1 MVDDGAATV
10 PDPLHVA
17 SGGITIVGDSVLPV
31 GDERG
36 SLAPDA
42 PRIDAVELEGAAPT
56 IVPDAALTTATAWLF
71 RPGQE
76 PITVSPDTL
85 PVLIAAADNFVWV
98 DLTTY
103 TQFDLQTLGHLLGLH
118 RKAIRAALSPW
129 QRPRLALYPDHFFTS
144 VTIPRL
150 DAAAYQVQASELD
163 LFVGRNYLV
172 SVHKQPLPFAE
183 HLLARAQGSPE
194 LVSLDAAFMLYVIL
208 DEMLAYYE
216 ELNEHM
222 QHAIEYMEERALRDS
237 SDHYLEDLIRFK
249 RYVFALAQLAEQH
262 RAVFAAYLRP
272 DFTWIAGEE
281 VDEYFEDLEARLA
294 RLLDMLT
301 TNRETVNGAFEIYVS
316 QTTHY
321 TNKVIR
327 VLTMVSTVLFS
338 SSILIGLFG
347 ATVQGLSSNRPTAF
361 LAMVVA
367 IVAVSALTLWAFRRR
382 GWI

>member
-1 MVDDGAATV
+1 M
-10 PDPLHVA
+10 
-17 SGGITIVGDSVLPV
+17 
-31 GDERG
+31 
-36 SLAPDA
+36 
-42 PRIDAVELEGAAPT
+42 
-56 IVPDAALTTATAWLF
+56 
-71 RPGQE
+71 
-76 PITVSPDTL
+76 
-85 PVLIAAADNFVWV
+85 
-98 DLTTY
+98 
-103 TQFDLQTLGHLLGLH
+103 
-118 RKAIRAALSPW
+118 
-129 QRPRLALYPDHFFTS
+129 
-144 VTIPRL
+144 
-150 DAAAYQVQASELD
+150 
-163 LFVGRNYLV
+163 
-172 SVHKQPLPFAE
+172 
-183 HLLARAQGSPE
+183 
-194 LVSLDAAFMLYVIL
+194 SLDAAFMLYVIL

-222 QHAIEYMEERALRDS
+222 QHAIEHMEERALRDS